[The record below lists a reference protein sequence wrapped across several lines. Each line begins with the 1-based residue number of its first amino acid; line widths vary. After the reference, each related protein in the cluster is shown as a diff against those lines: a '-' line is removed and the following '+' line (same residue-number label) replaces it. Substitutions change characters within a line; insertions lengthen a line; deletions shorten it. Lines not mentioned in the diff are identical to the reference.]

1 MPKARVLVTLKPTI
15 LDAQGQV
22 IQNALE
28 SLGFTNLK
36 RVRMGKYIEITL
48 EADGRDLNQEVRDM
62 CEKLLA
68 NPVMEDYSFE
78 IVES

>member
-1 MPKARVLVTLKPTI
+1 VPKAKVLVTLKPTI

-36 RVRMGKYIEITL
+36 RVRMGKYIELTL
-48 EADGRDLNQEVRDM
+48 EADGRDLNQEVREM

-78 IVES
+78 IVEC

>member
-1 MPKARVLVTLKPTI
+1 MPKAKVLVTLKPTI

-48 EADGRDLNQEVRDM
+48 EADGRDLNQEVREM

-78 IVES
+78 IVEF

>member
-1 MPKARVLVTLKPTI
+1 MPKAKVLVTLKPTI

-36 RVRMGKYIEITL
+36 RVRMGKYIELTL
-48 EADGRDLNQEVRDM
+48 EADGRDLNQEVREM

-78 IVES
+78 IVEC